1 MNRKY
6 ERKLSTYLRV
16 CDIKLE
22 SIFSQK
28 ITENYL
34 FLSDVKDGSSPH
46 IKHNIDCDVNFCLKY

>member
-22 SIFSQK
+22 SIFSK
-28 ITENYL
+28 KEKKKN
-34 FLSDVKDGSSPH
+34 
-46 IKHNIDCDVNFCLKY
+46 